1 MKTMKH
7 ADGKILVGVEVHFNP
22 KTHETISSTPI
33 YAKST
38 LELEAAEDQML
49 ENFARAIL
57 PLFLKDM
64 EKKRL
69 ESEE

>member
-1 MKTMKH
+1 MKH
-7 ADGKILVGVEVHFNP
+7 ADGKILVGAVIRFDP

-33 YAKST
+33 YEKST
-38 LELEAAEDQML
+38 PELEAAEDQML
-49 ENFARAIL
+49 DNFARAIL

-69 ESEE
+69 ENEE